1 MDKDE
6 VFSEGLFPEDME
18 FGGIPY
24 VAHEDVRASAD
35 IDHFLATLETD
46 DFDVNEEASPSQA
59 AAMEDYPTPEE
70 TLPTVEG
77 PHSRIEVAIPE
88 LTPEQRLQY
97 GSVFSE
103 IVEAILDETVAGNG
117 LLSYHVQFIDGRDEL
132 VRICSA
138 CLYGNI

>member
-35 IDHFLATLETD
+35 ID

-59 AAMEDYPTPEE
+59 AAMEDCPTPEE

-103 IVEAILDETVAGNG
+103 IVEAILDETVADNG
-117 LLSYHVQFIDGRDEL
+117 LLSYHVQFTDGRDEL